1 MKEAQRRFFRAEYDL
16 LKYKSVVMSLGIPQ
30 ENIEA
35 LVNET
40 ACLYDSRGKEINAG
54 ALCKA
59 FKQNIIAAD
68 QFQARLRLIGYDR
81 DEAFIIAESCQ
92 IDKVIALGKA
102 KLQKEAKERAE
113 IEKAQKAAVAAQ
125 EKAEKK
131 AEKAEKARL
140 AEEKKKEKEKKE
152 AGEADETVQPVVK

>member
-1 MKEAQRRFFRAEYDL
+1 MQ
-16 LKYKSVVMSLGIPQ
+16 LGIPQ

-59 FKQNIIAAD
+59 FKQNIIAFD
-68 QFQARLRLIGYDR
+68 QFQNRLNLIGYDK

-92 IDKVIALGKA
+92 IDKVVAIGKA
-102 KLQKEAKERAE
+102 KLQIEAKEKAAS
-113 IEKAQKAAVAAQ
+113 EKAQKAELAAKK
-125 EKAEKK
+125 EAERL
-131 AEKAEKARL
+131 AEKAKKVKE
-140 AEEKKKEKEKKE
+140 AEEKKKAKEQKE
-152 AGEADETVQPVVK
+152 PV